1 MVKAGKKEH
10 GFSLI
15 EMLVVISI
23 FSLLSTVV
31 LANHSRFNGSVL
43 LGNLAYDIAI
53 SVREAQVY
61 GLSVRQFAS
70 QFQIGYG
77 VHFSDASSYIF
88 FADIN
93 RNGFYDDPADS
104 IIQSYS
110 LGRGHSILR
119 YCADT
124 QCSDSESNEL
134 TYLDVV
140 FYRPDPDASFAT
152 NRGTTYAE
160 AHVVV
165 TSAAEETRTIT
176 VQTTG
181 QISVTNP

>member
-1 MVKAGKKEH
+1 MR

-15 EMLVVISI
+15 EMLVVMSI
-23 FSLLSTVV
+23 FSLISMVV
-31 LANHSRFNGSVL
+31 IANHSKFNSSVL
-43 LGNLAYDIAI
+43 LGNLAYDIALSI
-53 SVREAQVY
+53 REAQVY

-70 QFQIGYG
+70 EFQIGYG
-77 VHFSDASSYIF
+77 VHFSGTDSYVF

-93 RNGFYDDPADS
+93 RNGLYDNPGDS
-104 IIQSYS
+104 IIQTYS

-119 YCADT
+119 YCADAE
-124 QCSDSESNEL
+124 CSDSASNNV

-140 FYRPDPDASFAT
+140 FFRPDPDASFAT
-152 NRGTTYAE
+152 NRGTSYSE
-160 AHVVV
+160 ANIVV
-165 TSAAEETRTIT
+165 TSPAGATRTIA